1 MEFTR
6 LDSLVV
12 RIVKTGLN
20 SQTWL
25 LKGPSTSQ
33 QHHPHLRSLFSDLDS
48 VGGMRVDVYL
58 AHLGSVVF
66 KSLWVVPVEMSCL
79 PFWVSG

>member
-1 MEFTR
+1 MVFTR

-12 RIVKTGLN
+12 GIVKRGLN

-25 LKGPSTSQ
+25 LKGPSTGQ
-33 QHHPHLRSLFSDLDS
+33 QHHPHLRNLFPDLDS

-58 AHLGSVVF
+58 THLRSVVF
-66 KSLWVVPVEMSCL
+66 KSLWLVPVEISCL

>member
-12 RIVKTGLN
+12 GTVKRGLN

-25 LKGPSTSQ
+25 FKGPSTGQ
-33 QHHPHLRSLFSDLDS
+33 QHHPHLGNLFSDLDR

-58 AHLGSVVF
+58 TILGSVVF
-66 KSLWVVPVEMSCL
+66 
-79 PFWVSG
+79 